1 MTDRF
6 YYSFNGKIVPGA
18 NEMAILRRVHVRDRV
33 VDTICSA
40 RR

>member
-6 YYSFNGKIVPGA
+6 SYSCNGKILA
-18 NEMAILRRVHVRDRV
+18 ERNSNLASSVHVRDRV
-33 VDTICSA
+33 VDICSA

>member
-6 YYSFNGKIVPGA
+6 YYSFNGKILA
-18 NEMAILRRVHVRDRV
+18 ERKAILRRVHVRDRV
-33 VDTICSA
+33 VDICSA